1 MISEYLVSMDRKDTD
16 LEKMFDF
23 LSKAERLKSTI
34 RYNKTTSGR
43 EESSAEHSW
52 RLSLMTFLIAD
63 ELELDIDV
71 NRSLKIAL
79 VHDIPEA
86 ICGDVDAVLI
96 AEGKFS
102 NEKKQENE
110 IKAMDKL
117 RDCLPKMQGDEMHDL
132 WQEYDECKTREAR
145 FVKALDKIE
154 TLTQLAESGHKIYD
168 KPEFIAN
175 YADPYVND
183 FPELKPMLRKLKK
196 RLKAEFEKGGIP
208 WKKKYD

>member
-1 MISEYLVSMDRKDTD
+1 MENDDVK
-16 LEKMFDF
+16 LEKIFNF

-52 RLSLMTFLIAD
+52 RLALMTFLMAD
-63 ELELDIDV
+63 ELKLDIDV
-71 NRSLKIAL
+71 LRSLKMAI

-102 NEKKQENE
+102 NDLKQENE
-110 IKAMDKL
+110 RKAMDEL
-117 RDCLPKMQGDEMHDL
+117 RACLPKMLDEEIYGLWHEYQGCET
-132 WQEYDECKTREAR
+132 KEAR

-175 YADPYVND
+175 YGNPYVKD
-183 FPELKPMLRKLKK
+183 FPELKPMLLELKK
-196 RLKAEFEKGGIP
+196 RLKKEFEKGGIT
-208 WKKKYD
+208 WKKEYDQEI